1 MSQLICRISNKN
13 PDVEILKVD
22 HGKEIWKSVS
32 VNTFVRK
39 IEKYAYKKDKH
50 SKDKPK
56 LVNVEILAISTNQV
70 IYRQPEHRR
79 IVTYQGQAYTINFP
93 HAIYHVKYVAK
104 KIESISMY
112 TYFRYKGIE
121 TELYRFPMPNMTM
134 SERMCIG
141 TADRNIKHD
150 VFETVESIVDSQYTH
165 DSVDNLKNTT
175 STIKW
180 FRYLAENHLRRSDL
194 KHPICKLKDLVK

>member
-1 MSQLICRISNKN
+1 MSQLICRISSKN

-32 VNTFVRK
+32 VDTFVRK

-56 LVNVEILAISTNQV
+56 LVNVEILAISPSQV

-79 IVTYQGQAYTINFP
+79 IVTYAGKAYTINFP
-93 HAIYHVKYVAK
+93 NAICHVKYTSEKVT
-104 KIESISMY
+104 SISMY
-112 TYFRYKGIE
+112 AYMQYRGIE
-121 TELYRFPMPNMTM
+121 TKLYKFPMPNMTM
-134 SERMCIG
+134 SENMCIG
-141 TADRNIKHD
+141 TADRKINTD

-165 DSVDNLKNTT
+165 DSVDNLRKKM

-180 FRYLAENHLRRSDL
+180 FRYLKNNHLQRSDL
-194 KHPICKLKDLVK
+194 QSPICSLKDLVR

>member
-1 MSQLICRISNKN
+1 MTQLICRFSTRSS
-13 PDVEILKVD
+13 DVELLRIENQ
-22 HGKEIWKSVS
+22 KEIWKSVS
-32 VNTFVRK
+32 VDELIRK
-39 IEKYAYKKDKH
+39 IEKYRNKRRSSIA
-50 SKDKPK
+50 DKPR
-56 LVNVEILAISTNQV
+56 LINVEILALSENQV

>member
-1 MSQLICRISNKN
+1 MTQLICRFSTRSS
-13 PDVEILKVD
+13 DVELLRVENQ
-22 HGKEIWKSVS
+22 KEIWKSVS
-32 VNTFVRK
+32 VDELIRK
-39 IEKYAYKKDKH
+39 IEKYRNKRRSSIA
-50 SKDKPK
+50 DKPR
-56 LVNVEILAISTNQV
+56 LINVEILALSENQV

-112 TYFRYKGIE
+112 AYMQYRGIE
-121 TELYRFPMPNMTM
+121 TKLYKFPMPNMTM
-134 SERMCIG
+134 SENMCIG
-141 TADRNIKHD
+141 TADRKINTD

-165 DSVDNLKNTT
+165 DSVDNLRKKM

-180 FRYLAENHLRRSDL
+180 FRYLKNNHLQRSDL
-194 KHPICKLKDLVK
+194 QSPVCSLKDLVR

>member
-1 MSQLICRISNKN
+1 MSQLICRISSTN
-13 PDVEILKVD
+13 PDVEILSVD
-22 HGKEIWKSVS
+22 REKEIWKSVS
-32 VNTFVRK
+32 VDTFVRK
-39 IEKYAYKKDKH
+39 VEKYAYKKDKH

-56 LVNVEILAISTNQV
+56 LVNVKILALSENQV

-141 TADRNIKHD
+141 TADRNIKND

-194 KHPICKLKDLVK
+194 KHPICKLKDLVR

>member
-1 MSQLICRISNKN
+1 MSQLICRISSTN
-13 PDVEILKVD
+13 PDVEILSVD
-22 HGKEIWKSVS
+22 REKEIWKSVS
-32 VNTFVRK
+32 VDTFVRK

-56 LVNVEILAISTNQV
+56 LVNVEILAISPNQV

-93 HAIYHVKYVAK
+93 HAIYYVKYVAK

-141 TADRNIKHD
+141 TADRKIKTD

-165 DSVDNLKNTT
+165 DSVDNLKKTM

-180 FRYLAENHLRRSDL
+180 FRYLKNNHLQRSDL
-194 KHPICKLKDLVK
+194 KEAICNLKDLVR

>member
-79 IVTYQGQAYTINFP
+79 IVTYAGKAYTINFP
-93 HAIYHVKYVAK
+93 NAIYHVRYTSEKVT
-104 KIESISMY
+104 SISMY

-141 TADRNIKHD
+141 TADRNIKND

>member
-1 MSQLICRISNKN
+1 MTQLICRFSTRNS
-13 PDVEILKVD
+13 DVELLRVENQ
-22 HGKEIWKSVS
+22 KEIWKSVS
-32 VNTFVRK
+32 VDELIRK
-39 IEKYAYKKDKH
+39 IEKYRNKRRSSIA
-50 SKDKPK
+50 DKPR
-56 LVNVEILAISTNQV
+56 LINVEILALSENQV

-112 TYFRYKGIE
+112 TYMQYRGIE
-121 TELYRFPMPNMTM
+121 TKLYRFPMPNMTM
-134 SERMCIG
+134 SENMCIG
-141 TADRNIKHD
+141 TADRKIKTD

-165 DSVDNLKNTT
+165 DSVDNLRKKM

-180 FRYLAENHLRRSDL
+180 FRYLKNNHLQRSDL
-194 KHPICKLKDLVK
+194 QAPKCSLKDLVR

>member
-1 MSQLICRISNKN
+1 MTQLICRFSTRSS
-13 PDVEILKVD
+13 DVELLRVENQ
-22 HGKEIWKSVS
+22 KEIWKSVS
-32 VNTFVRK
+32 VDELIKK
-39 IEKYAYKKDKH
+39 IEKYRNKRR
-50 SKDKPK
+50 SSITDKPR
-56 LVNVEILAISTNQV
+56 LINVEILALSENQV

-112 TYFRYKGIE
+112 AYVQYRGIE
-121 TELYRFPMPNMTM
+121 TKLYKFPMPNMTM
-134 SERMCIG
+134 SENMCIG
-141 TADRNIKHD
+141 TADRKIKTD

-165 DSVDNLKNTT
+165 DSVDNLKKTM

-180 FRYLAENHLRRSDL
+180 FRHLKNNHLQRSDL
-194 KHPICKLKDLVK
+194 QSPICSLKDLVR